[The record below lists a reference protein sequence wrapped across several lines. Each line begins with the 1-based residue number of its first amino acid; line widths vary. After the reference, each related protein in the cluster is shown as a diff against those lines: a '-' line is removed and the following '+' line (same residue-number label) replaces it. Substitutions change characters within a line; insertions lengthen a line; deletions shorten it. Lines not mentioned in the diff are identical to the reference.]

1 MQAEALE
8 TTLTQFTGTSQYYR
22 FHADAVLTDG
32 VLWLADNAH
41 CYWLLDVFYSYLFLL
56 DGDKESFTVLTLTT
70 SGRSGK
76 VVIDDGNDN
85 LIAQQEIEYTEF
97 PLAQIKLYGCWDGQQ
112 WIMLLPSEY

>member
-1 MQAEALE
+1 MQSENLQPALV
-8 TTLTQFTGTSQYYR
+8 QFTGTSQYYR

-32 VLWLADNAH
+32 VLWLADNAS
-41 CYWLLDVFYSYLFLL
+41 CYWLLDVYYSYLFLL
-56 DGDKESFTVLTLTT
+56 DGDKESFTVLTLTK
-70 SGRSGK
+70 SGRSAH

-97 PLAQIKLYGCWDGQQ
+97 PLEQIKLYGKQ

>member
-1 MQAEALE
+1 MQSENLQTARV
-8 TTLTQFTGTSQYYR
+8 QITGTSQYYR

-32 VLWLADNAH
+32 VLWLADNAS
-41 CYWLLDVFYSYLFLL
+41 CYWLLDVYYSYLFLL
-56 DGDKESFTVLTLTT
+56 DGDKESFTVLTLTK
-70 SGRSGK
+70 SGRSAH

-97 PLAQIKLYGCWDGQQ
+97 PLEQIKLYGCWDGKQ

>member
-1 MQAEALE
+1 MQSENLQTALV
-8 TTLTQFTGTSQYYR
+8 QFTGTSQYSR

-32 VLWLADNAH
+32 VLWLADNAS
-41 CYWLLDVFYSYLFLL
+41 CYWLLDVYYSYLFLL
-56 DGDKESFTVLTLTT
+56 DGDKESFTVLTLTK
-70 SGRSGK
+70 SGRSAH

-97 PLAQIKLYGCWDGQQ
+97 PLEQIKLYGCWDGKQ